1 MSDLVE
7 RIVELEMRLAFQ
19 DDTVQQLNGVAV
31 EQSQRIEQL
40 ERRLE
45 QVLADL
51 RALRGLLY
59 ADPASEAPPPHY

>member
-1 MSDLVE
+1 MVE

-19 DDTVQQLNGVAV
+19 DDTVQQLNSVAV
-31 EQSQRIEQL
+31 DQAQRIENL

-59 ADPASEAPPPHY
+59 ADSAAETPPPHY

>member
-1 MSDLVE
+1 MVE

-51 RALRGLLY
+51 RALRG
-59 ADPASEAPPPHY
+59 